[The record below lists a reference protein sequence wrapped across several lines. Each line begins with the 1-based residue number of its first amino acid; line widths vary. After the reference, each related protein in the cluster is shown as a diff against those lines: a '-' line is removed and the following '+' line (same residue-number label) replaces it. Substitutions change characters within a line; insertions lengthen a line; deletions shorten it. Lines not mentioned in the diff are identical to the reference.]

1 MRWIGLL
8 AGFEA
13 GSRQVRFLLGAPRQ
27 MSLTARTSVT
37 NGYQ

>member
-13 GSRQVRFLLGAPRQ
+13 GSRQVRFLLGAP
-27 MSLTARTSVT
+27 S
-37 NGYQ
+37 